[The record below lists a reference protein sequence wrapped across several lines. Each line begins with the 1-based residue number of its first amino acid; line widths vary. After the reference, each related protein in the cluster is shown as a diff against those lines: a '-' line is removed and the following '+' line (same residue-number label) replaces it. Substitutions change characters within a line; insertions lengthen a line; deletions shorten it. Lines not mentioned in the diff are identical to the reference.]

1 MVKDFL
7 ISFSDNFKEKTKNPF
22 LGTYLLVWLIRNWDL
37 IYSLFNFDPKSNRGE
52 RIKFVKAYYSETNF
66 VENLLINIL
75 WSFGLLILTY
85 VLVNIS
91 RVIVNLSEKQLTP
104 LIYKVTDSK
113 SIVLKEEYDRVR
125 SENDE
130 LQSRLDKERESRS
143 KLETRIK
150 NFEEEILEISKVKI
164 KSEIDNTTETAK
176 SDANFQ
182 TSKTGD
188 AKDRTDLFIARI
200 KERSTIE
207 NFLNLCMSI
216 QEDKAIAN
224 DYKSLDFFLKLGL
237 FIFKANQSAY
247 GKYYSITEDGKKVLD
262 KIRLEI

>member
-37 IYSLFNFDPKSNRGE
+37 IYSLFNFDPQSNRGE
-52 RIKFVKAYYSETNF
+52 RIKFIKAYYSETNF

-85 VLVNIS
+85 ALVNLS

-104 LIYKVTDSK
+104 WIYKMTDSK
-113 SIVLKEEYDRVR
+113 SIVLKEVYDRVR

-130 LQSRLDKERESRS
+130 LQTRLDKERESKS
-143 KLETRIK
+143 KLESRIK
-150 NFEEEILEISKVKI
+150 NLEEEIIEISKA
-164 KSEIDNTTETAK
+164 SN
-176 SDANFQ
+176 S
-182 TSKTGD
+182 TSKLDEKIPSSDENDSTEKLIERLKSKANLEEFKRICLLIQRGEPVPNSNT
-188 AKDRTDLFIARI
+188 ATDY
-200 KERSTIE
+200 
-207 NFLNLCMSI
+207 FL
-216 QEDKAIAN
+216 Q
-224 DYKSLDFFLKLGL
+224 LGL
-237 FIFKANQSAY
+237 ISYQSKY
-247 GKYYSITEDGKKVLD
+247 GAAAKYYKITEEGSKVLS